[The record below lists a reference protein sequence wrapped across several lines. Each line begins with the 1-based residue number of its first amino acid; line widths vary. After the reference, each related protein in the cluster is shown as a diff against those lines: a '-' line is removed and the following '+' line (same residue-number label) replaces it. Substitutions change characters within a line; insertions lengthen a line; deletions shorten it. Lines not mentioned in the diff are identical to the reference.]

1 MPVDLRRIS
10 EAVALT
16 LRRTAADT
24 YGIGRARRTFGM
36 GVLPLRL
43 RRRGFSR
50 ADWVGDGMVTVLLG
64 LAVVAGVFLPW
75 ANYSTGHDVNLSA
88 HSSPGING
96 ALATQWGLPVLAL
109 AALVVVVGVAMM
121 VRRPL
126 KLSVLPCL
134 GVSLAGVAITMV
146 CFSAG
151 WHIYDPMRPG
161 LGLYAATLGGILL
174 VPTGL
179 ASAMVAYILTS
190 PAIMARVRAR
200 TAARAA
206 ARAASASVGAQTP

>member
-1 MPVDLRRIS
+1 M
-10 EAVALT
+10 
-16 LRRTAADT
+16 
-24 YGIGRARRTFGM
+24 
-36 GVLPLRL
+36 
-43 RRRGFSR
+43 
-50 ADWVGDGMVTVLLG
+50 GDGIVAAGLG
-64 LAVVAGVFLPW
+64 LAVLASVFLPW
-75 ANYSTGHDVNLSA
+75 ANYSTGHDVNLSVHA
-88 HSSPGING
+88 SAGINA
-96 ALATQWGLPVLAL
+96 ALATPWGLPVLGL
-109 AALVVVVGVAMM
+109 AGLVVAIGLVMIVHRP
-121 VRRPL
+121 RR
-126 KLSVLPCL
+126 LSILLCF
-134 GVSLAGVAITMV
+134 GVSLAGAAITMV

-206 ARAASASVGAQTP
+206 ARTASGSA